1 MVAGVRGRMGDKWS
15 EFAEIC
21 VKKRRA
27 RYCLAF
33 MFLFITFCFIICFQ
47 PGTFPRPS
55 SRKYADECYNV
66 YLDVGSN
73 IGVQVRKLFEPD
85 WYPGAPILPIFDV
98 HFGKEYR
105 AQSTCAFGFEPNSM
119 HTQYLLEVQSYLRSK
134 EFRCTFFTNTAAALS
149 TGQSTMHRHSVDS
162 NGVGGSLL
170 LDKLESEQ
178 RSRSKLRKASIVT
191 EEIKTI
197 DLGHFIKEHIQY
209 RKIPDMR
216 DTMKS
221 PPSVV
226 IKMDVE
232 GYEYELLPS
241 LLLSGA
247 LCGVDLIVI
256 EWHDQHLKNSE
267 GASKYFEIRRA
278 VEVLIKSE
286 KRSKCKTVL
295 RELDDETYVKDG
307 VPMSRHA

>member
-1 MVAGVRGRMGDKWS
+1 MKYTTFGDILKEFVGVCMVAGVRGRMGDKWS

-105 AQSTCAFGFEPNSM
+105 AQSTCAFGFEPN
-119 HTQYLLEVQSYLRSK
+119 
-134 EFRCTFFTNTAAALS
+134 
-149 TGQSTMHRHSVDS
+149 
-162 NGVGGSLL
+162 
-170 LDKLESEQ
+170 
-178 RSRSKLRKASIVT
+178 
-191 EEIKTI
+191 
-197 DLGHFIKEHIQY
+197 
-209 RKIPDMR
+209 
-216 DTMKS
+216 
-221 PPSVV
+221 
-226 IKMDVE
+226 
-232 GYEYELLPS
+232 
-241 LLLSGA
+241 
-247 LCGVDLIVI
+247 
-256 EWHDQHLKNSE
+256 
-267 GASKYFEIRRA
+267 
-278 VEVLIKSE
+278 
-286 KRSKCKTVL
+286 
-295 RELDDETYVKDG
+295 
-307 VPMSRHA
+307 